1 MMGMTVFK
9 IKCHL
14 SAILKTA
21 VYKAVFGKN
30 FSVEG
35 YNLPQ

>member
-1 MMGMTVFK
+1 MGITVLK
-9 IKCHL
+9 IKWHL

-30 FSVEG
+30 FSVGGG
-35 YNLPQ
+35 YNIP